1 VKHVAVMPH
10 RDHSAV
16 DCERHSS
23 QLYPLDQACLAH
35 QSTAQGHRIPQAK
48 DTLGSVSDGSF
59 QRGAENRQTYSGWKA
74 GKATHIRGRHAWTS
88 CLGHAA
94 SPVSVHHG
102 VRDHPVCSCGPSR
115 SRGRGTTGEE
125 VAGSRMHLRL
135 RLSAFSLEEQTRVLR
150 SPRHPAQ
157 NRSSQPGPLLTC
169 LVRH

>member
-1 VKHVAVMPH
+1 VKHVAVMPR

-16 DCERHSS
+16 DCERHS

-48 DTLGSVSDGSF
+48 DTLGSVSDCSF
-59 QRGAENRQTYSGWKA
+59 QRGAENRQTSSGWEA
-74 GKATHIRGRHAWTS
+74 GKATHIRGRHAWAS

-94 SPVSVHHG
+94 SPVSAHHG
-102 VRDHPVCSCGPSR
+102 VRDHPVCSCGPSK
-115 SRGRGTTGEE
+115 SRGHGTTGEE
-125 VAGSRMHLRL
+125 VAGSRVHL

-150 SPRHPAQ
+150 SPPHPPP
-157 NRSSQPGPLLTC
+157 NRSSRPGPSRTY